1 MKVFIDGENMRHRL
15 VSVLL
20 AAHKISD
27 AEDYFKADIH
37 KLISDRLQTEPD
49 QISYYT
55 TRIRQ
60 PDFEVPERLRDEIT
74 SIQESH
80 RRWIAELTNQGVR
93 VVKAGLLKVHE
104 NAPCYHCGRRTMV
117 LQEKGVDVR
126 LASEMVM
133 AAVHDHEDTIVVL
146 SSDADMIPA
155 LEIVRKAGTKVIYMC
170 FEEEENDALKVST
183 DQLVTYSRQDV
194 IEAFSPHASRNN
206 RVSNME
212 RGTAP
217 REVTSDEEEH
227 DYGN

>member
-15 VSVLL
+15 VEVLHG
-20 AAHKISD
+20 ARKIET

-37 KLISDRLQTEPD
+37 RLIAGVLGEEPEE
-49 QISYYT
+49 ISYYT

-60 PDFEVPERLRDEIT
+60 PDFELPERLRDEIA

-126 LASEMVM
+126 MATEMVL
-133 AAVHDHEDTIVVL
+133 AAVRDHVDTVVVL

-155 LEIVRKAGTKVIYMC
+155 LEVVKHAGTKIIYMC
-170 FEEEENDALKVST
+170 FVEEENEALKVVS
-183 DQLVTYSRQDV
+183 DQLVTYTRQNVLD
-194 IEAFSPHASRNN
+194 AYSPYTKESHA
-206 RVSNME
+206 
-212 RGTAP
+212 G
-217 REVTSDEEEH
+217 
-227 DYGN
+227 